1 LEEFRQD
8 IIHKDRYG
16 DVRLMLI
23 VLLAAVAFVLL
34 IDEHCG
40 LPVSA
45 GAGEYVEL
53 NDCRGLTDE
62 EMQPEFRRQLI
73 IFVTLFA

>member
-1 LEEFRQD
+1 
-8 IIHKDRYG
+8 
-16 DVRLMLI
+16 MLI

-62 EMQPEFRRQLI
+62 EMQPEFRRH
-73 IFVTLFA
+73 